1 MIIMIIMVITIILYN
16 DHYGDDNAH
25 HCDDDLDDGDHRLH
39 LISLLIT
46 MKSIIMI
53 NHVGHFL
60 LFTMVIIKMM
70 TIYYENYADYSPC

>member
-25 HCDDDLDDGDHRLH
+25 HDDLDDGDHRLH